1 LHFLP
6 RGGQHTAQL
15 AGSGRAGGGGRGL
28 FTRTIGK
35 ILKYSTLCSRVT
47 AQPST
52 TGAAPHAESPL

>member
-1 LHFLP
+1 MLAENLHFHP

-15 AGSGRAGGGGRGL
+15 AGRGL

-52 TGAAPHAESPL
+52 TGAARHAESPL